1 MSDAQSGGVK
11 KSVTFFQTER
21 AVRPTR
27 CKNVGGARDHTGMRS
42 SSESESESDS
52 KAEVASSVEGGR
64 CRVGKK
70 GVLGKE

>member
-11 KSVTFFQTER
+11 KFVIIFQMER

-27 CKNVGGARDHTGMRS
+27 CKNVGGGRDHTGMRS
-42 SSESESESDS
+42 SSSSESESDPNT
-52 KAEVASSVEGGR
+52 EVASSLEGGR
-64 CRVGKK
+64 WTLGKK